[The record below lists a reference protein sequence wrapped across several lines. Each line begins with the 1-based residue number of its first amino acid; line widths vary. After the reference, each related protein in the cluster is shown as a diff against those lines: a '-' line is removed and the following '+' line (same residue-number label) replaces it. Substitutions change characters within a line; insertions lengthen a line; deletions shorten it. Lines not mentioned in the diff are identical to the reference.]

1 MAHFE
6 YVARAPDGAVERGRG
21 ESLSESA
28 LLNQLRER
36 GLLVFEIRPHEDE
49 PVGSDAL
56 AGLARLFPP
65 RRIDVEIELRQLA
78 FLLRSGVPLLASL
91 RACARQSTRRSMG
104 EVWLDV
110 ARGVQGGATLTDSL
124 ARHRCF
130 PRIVLGLVGVGEQ
143 TGELDTVLERAA
155 EALERQRERASA
167 VVTSMT
173 YPTIVLVLAT
183 GTVAYLTLGLMPKLS
198 GFLTGIGRQLPGP
211 TRLLIDISAF
221 VQTNLAAILAAV
233 LTLLVFALVVWFS
246 PLRRSLADPMLLRV
260 PLVSSVLR
268 LSNTAS
274 FAHDLSL
281 MLASGLRL
289 TSALRTVATVMTNHR
304 FHAAVDRARERVL
317 AGAPFSDALAA
328 ESGTF
333 GPLVVSAVAV
343 GESSGTLDTVL
354 AHAAEFHDKRLR
366 ALIQRLGAIVEPVIV
381 IVIGG
386 IVGFVYVAFFMAI
399 YAVAGTSS

>member
-6 YVARAPDGAVERGRG
+6 YVARAPDGALERGLR

-36 GLLVFEIRPHEDE
+36 GLLVFEIRPREDE
-49 PVGSDAL
+49 GRARDPLD
-56 AGLARLFPP
+56 GLARLFPP

-78 FLLRSGVPLLASL
+78 FLLRSGVPLLAAL

-104 EVWLDV
+104 DVWLEV
-110 ARGVQGGATLTDSL
+110 ARAVQGGATFTDSL

-155 EALERQRERASA
+155 EALERQRERTSA
-167 VVTSMT
+167 VVTSLT
-173 YPTIVLVLAT
+173 YPTIVMVLAI

-198 GFLTGIGRQLPGP
+198 RFLTGIGRQLPGP
-211 TRLLIDISAF
+211 TRLLVDVSAF
-221 VQTNLAAILAAV
+221 VQTNLVAILVAA
-233 LTLLVFALVVWFS
+233 LALAVFALVAWFS
-246 PLRRSLADPMLLRV
+246 PLRRSLVDPLLLRV
-260 PLVSSVLR
+260 PLVSRVLR

-289 TSALRTVATVMTNHR
+289 TSALRTVATVMTNHS
-304 FHAAVDRARERVL
+304 FHAAVDRARARVL

-333 GPLVVSAVAV
+333 GPLVVNAVAV

-366 ALIQRLGAIVEPVIV
+366 ALIQRLGAIIEPVIV

-399 YAVAGTSS
+399 YAVAGTGS